1 MQTIIT
7 EAILTGLATIL
18 VAFIGYLSQKVAV
31 YLKEKGIAEQLES
44 KGYLVDIAVQA
55 VEQIY
60 ENRDGATKFE
70 FAKQEAIKLL
80 KNNGFEVS
88 DVELNNFIESSVRA
102 MKEGFS
108 GVIVEDMPQPDIDV
122 VVEDVEEEDV
132 APEVAEDSTIQE
144 SRTVQKEEK

>member
-1 MQTIIT
+1 MQNIIT

-80 KNNGFEVS
+80 KNNGLEVS
-88 DVELNNFIESSVRA
+88 SVELDNFIESSVKA
-102 MKEGFS
+102 MKEGFV
-108 GVIVEDMPQPDIDV
+108 GVIDIGESLPAPDIETEV
-122 VVEDVEEEDV
+122 TERKEDE
-132 APEVAEDSTIQE
+132 
-144 SRTVQKEEK
+144 